1 MSEFPMPSLGADM
14 EGGTVVE
21 WLKQPGDEV
30 HHGEIIAVVETDK
43 GAIEIEVFEDG
54 ILKDI
59 AAAVGEYR
67 DVGDVIAQIEGVAGA
82 GVTSSESVAVGGS
95 DTSTPRRIRVSPA
108 ARRRA
113 KDLDVDLDIVSGT
126 GVAGAITISDVERTA
141 GATGQGAEAEA
152 KLENR
157 AAGIDLV
164 RMRSAIGAAMTRS
177 KREIPHY
184 YVSATIDVTR
194 MTSWLA
200 TFNEE
205 VPVAE
210 RILPAVPLIKAV
222 ARALDQVPQINGTWA
237 DDAFQ
242 ASKEINIGVVI
253 ALRGGGLVAPA
264 ILNTNELSVAEL
276 MAKLRDLSGRVR
288 QGHMRGSELTGST
301 FTISNVGEGNVE
313 AILPII
319 YPPQV
324 AILGI
329 GSINVRPWVVDGEVR
344 RRQLITATLAGDHRA
359 SDGRIGAR
367 FLGALDKLLQ
377 EPEAL

>member
-1 MSEFPMPSLGADM
+1 M
-14 EGGTVVE
+14 EGGTIVE

-30 HHGEIIAVVETDK
+30 HCGEIIAVVETDK

-54 ILKDI
+54 VFKDV
-59 AAAVGEYR
+59 AVLVDEYC
-67 DVGDVIAQIEGVAGA
+67 DVGDVIAQIEGRSSA
-82 GVTSSESVAVGGS
+82 GVPSSESGAIDGS
-95 DTSTPRRIRVSPA
+95 DTPTPRRIRVSPA

-113 KDLDVDLDIVSGT
+113 KDLDVDLDNVSGT
-126 GVAGAITISDVERTA
+126 GVGDAITISDVESAA
-141 GATGQGAEAEA
+141 GAAGHGAEPDVKPVVKA
-152 KLENR
+152 R
-157 AAGIDLV
+157 GIDLV
-164 RMRSAIGAAMTRS
+164 RMRSAIAAAMTRS

-194 MTSWLA
+194 MSSWLT
-200 TFNEE
+200 TFNEN

-222 ARALDQVPQINGTWA
+222 AGALEQVSQLNGTWA
-237 DDAFQ
+237 DETFEP
-242 ASKEINIGVVI
+242 SKEINIGVAI

-264 ILNTNELSVAEL
+264 ILDTNELSITEL

-313 AILPII
+313 AVVPII

-329 GSINVRPWVVDGEVR
+329 GSISERPWVIGGEVR
-344 RRQLITATLAGDHRA
+344 ARQLITATLAGDHRV
-359 SDGRIGAR
+359 SDGRVGAR
-367 FLGALDKLLQ
+367 FLGVLDKILQ

>member
-1 MSEFPMPSLGADM
+1 MPSLGADM
-14 EGGTVVE
+14 EGGTIVE
-21 WLKQPGDEV
+21 WLKKPGDEV
-30 HHGEIIAVVETDK
+30 HRGETIAVVETDK

-54 ILKDI
+54 VFKDVV
-59 AAAVGEYR
+59 APVDEYC
-67 DVGDVIAQIEGVAGA
+67 DVGDVIAQIEGRSGA
-82 GVTSSESVAVGGS
+82 GLTSGESGAIGSS
-95 DTSTPRRIRVSPA
+95 DTSAPRRIRVSPA

-113 KDLDVDLDIVSGT
+113 KDLDVDLDNVLGT
-126 GVAGAITISDVERTA
+126 GVDDAITISDVESAA
-141 GATGQGAEAEA
+141 GAAEHDVELDA
-152 KLENR
+152 KPATKAR
-157 AAGIDLV
+157 GIDPV
-164 RMRSAIGAAMTRS
+164 RMRSAIAAAMTRS

-194 MTSWLA
+194 MSSWLA
-200 TFNEE
+200 KFNEE
-205 VPVAE
+205 ASIAE

-222 ARALDQVPQINGTWA
+222 ALALGQVSQLNGTWT
-237 DDAFQ
+237 DNTFEPG
-242 ASKEINIGVVI
+242 KKINIGVAI

-264 ILNTNELSVAEL
+264 ILDTNELSITEL

-313 AILPII
+313 AVVPII

-329 GSINVRPWVVDGEVR
+329 GSIVERPWVVDGEVR
-344 RRQLITATLAGDHRA
+344 ARQLITATLAGDHRA
-359 SDGRIGAR
+359 SDGRVGAR
-367 FLGALDKLLQ
+367 FLGVLDKILQ

>member
-1 MSEFPMPSLGADM
+1 M

-21 WLKQPGDEV
+21 WLKQPGEAV

-43 GAIEIEVFEDG
+43 GAIEIEIFEDG
-54 ILKDI
+54 VLRDI
-59 AAAVGEYR
+59 VAAVDEYR
-67 DVGDVIAQIEGVAGA
+67 DVGDVIARIEGESDAA
-82 GVTSSESVAVGGS
+82 EASSQSVAADKPIS
-95 DTSTPRRIRVSPA
+95 STSRRIRVSPA

-113 KDLDVDLDIVSGT
+113 KDLDIDLDDVSGT
-126 GVAGAITISDVERTA
+126 GISGAITISDVESAADT
-141 GATGQGAEAEA
+141 TGGDVGQEAVSA
-152 KLENR
+152 VKAR
-157 AAGIDLV
+157 SSVKARGIDLG
-164 RMRSAIGAAMTRS
+164 RMRLAIAAAMTRS

-194 MTSWLA
+194 MTSWLT

-222 ARALDQVPQINGTWA
+222 ARALDQVPQLNGAWA

-242 ASKEINIGVVI
+242 VSREINIGVAI

-313 AILPII
+313 TVVPII

-329 GSINVRPWVVDGEVR
+329 GSICERPWVVDGEVR

>member
-1 MSEFPMPSLGADM
+1 MPSLGADM
-14 EGGTVVE
+14 EGGTIVE
-21 WLKQPGDEV
+21 WLKQPGDAV

-54 ILKDI
+54 VLRDI
-59 AAAVGEYR
+59 AAAVDEYR
-67 DVGDVIAQIEGVAGA
+67 DVGDVIAQIERRSDA
-82 GVTSSESVAVGGS
+82 GVTSSEGVATGASGI
-95 DTSTPRRIRVSPA
+95 STPRRIRVSPA

-113 KDLDVDLDIVSGT
+113 KDLDVDLDNVAGT
-126 GVAGAITISDVERTA
+126 GVAGAITISDVESAA
-141 GATGQGAEAEA
+141 GAAGHDAEPDVKPVVKA
-152 KLENR
+152 R
-157 AAGIDLV
+157 GIDLV
-164 RMRSAIGAAMTRS
+164 RMRSAIAAAMTRS

-194 MTSWLA
+194 MSSWLT
-200 TFNEE
+200 TFNEN

-222 ARALDQVPQINGTWA
+222 AGALEQVPQLNGTWA
-237 DDAFQ
+237 DDTFEPG
-242 ASKEINIGVVI
+242 KKVNIGVAI

-264 ILNTNELSVAEL
+264 ILDTNELSITEL

-301 FTISNVGEGNVE
+301 FTVSYVGEGNVE
-313 AILPII
+313 AVVPII

-329 GSINVRPWVVDGEVR
+329 GSIIERPWVVDGEVR
-344 RRQLITATLAGDHRA
+344 ARQLITATLAGDHRA
-359 SDGRIGAR
+359 SDGRVGAR
-367 FLGALDKLLQ
+367 FLGVLDRILQ
-377 EPEAL
+377 EPETL